1 MENQI
6 QKSHSFSEFFE
17 KTKKKPLKW
26 LQTSK
31 RISHF
36 DEILQN
42 KKLLLIAI
50 LFFGF
55 FIWYMLSIIGLLF
68 FEINA

>member
-6 QKSHSFSEFFE
+6 QKPCSSMSFFQ
-17 KTKKKPLKW
+17 KTKRKPLKW
-26 LQTSK
+26 LQPSK

-42 KKLLLIAI
+42 KKLLLVA
-50 LFFGF
+50 LFFLVF
-55 FIWYMLSIIGLLF
+55 SYDVC
-68 FEINA
+68 